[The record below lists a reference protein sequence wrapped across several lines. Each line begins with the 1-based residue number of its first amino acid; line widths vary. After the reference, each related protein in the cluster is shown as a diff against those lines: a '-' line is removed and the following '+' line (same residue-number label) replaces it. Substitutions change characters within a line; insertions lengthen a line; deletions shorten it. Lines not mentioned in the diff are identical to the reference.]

1 MLTDIATVLA
11 GLVAV
16 GIILIGVRFLLQPV
30 ASAEGFGVPVPM
42 NAYLTVKGV
51 RDITAG
57 LVVLPAL
64 VTGDRHMLGWL
75 ILASVF
81 APLGDMV
88 VVLRNGGPRAVAFGV
103 HGLTAAVMAAAAAVL
118 ILM

>member
-1 MLTDIATVLA
+1 MVTIATWLA
-11 GLVAV
+11 GLVAI
-16 GIILIGVRFLLQPV
+16 GIILIGARFLLRPV
-30 ASAEGFGVPVPM
+30 ASAEGFGVPASM

-57 LVVLPAL
+57 LVLIPAL
-64 VTGDRHMLGWL
+64 VTGDQRMLGWL
-75 ILASVF
+75 VLASVF

-103 HGLTAAVMAAAAAVL
+103 HGLTAAVMAVAAAVL
-118 ILM
+118 ILV

>member
-1 MLTDIATVLA
+1 MVTIATWLA
-11 GLVAV
+11 GLVAI
-16 GIILIGVRFLLQPV
+16 GIILIGIRFLLQPV
-30 ASAEGFGVPVPM
+30 ASAEGYGVPVSM

-64 VTGDRHMLGWL
+64 LTGNQHMLGWL

-103 HGLTAAVMAAAAAVL
+103 HGLTAAVMAVVAAIL
-118 ILM
+118 ILV